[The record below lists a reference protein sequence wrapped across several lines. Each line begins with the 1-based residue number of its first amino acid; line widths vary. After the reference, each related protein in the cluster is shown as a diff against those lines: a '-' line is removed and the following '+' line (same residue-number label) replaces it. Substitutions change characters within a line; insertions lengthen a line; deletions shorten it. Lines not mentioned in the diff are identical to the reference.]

1 MNVKYR
7 VMKRKK
13 PTKHYEDLNKSVW
26 LHQKL
31 KVVKRIIEIRVK
43 LIGLTQ
49 AAYPSDIN
57 RIFPGLF
64 CIDFYQQ
71 I

>member
-1 MNVKYR
+1 
-7 VMKRKK
+7 MKIW
-13 PTKHYEDLNKSVW
+13 TNF
-26 LHQKL
+26 LHFLQKL
-31 KVVKRIIEIRVK
+31 KVVKRIIEIRLK